1 MSFQQLRRTPLF
13 ATLAIGTVCL
23 VTLVVVLTRESWFS
37 LLPGSLTESMVKL
50 GPSESDSGHAHHTGG
65 HAPHQHADEG
75 DDTIELSAAA
85 CRNIRLQT
93 TKVTLQEFVRTVNVP
108 AKVVERPGRSQVEV
122 TAPLTGIVIRIHPL
136 EGEAVMPGQPL
147 FDLRLTHEDLVVAQ
161 REFLQSVQSLDLIKK
176 EIARLK
182 NAGDGVVAGRRI
194 VDKEYEQQKLQSAV
208 RAQSQ
213 GLLLHG
219 LSTEQIE
226 NILESRQLLQ
236 KLTVAAPDFSQEDH
250 FEEIEHLFHVQELY
264 VKRGEHVAAG
274 TKLSVL
280 GDHCELYIEGH
291 AFEEDASRLIRAAN
305 EGWEIV
311 AVPAESQENQVVQA
325 SSTILYVSNHVEADS
340 RALPFFMSL
349 TNLLVQDTERDGH
362 RFIGWRYRP
371 GQRMNVRVPVE
382 LWERRIVLPR
392 EAVIEDGPE
401 AYVFKR
407 EAENHFKRL
416 PVHVEYR
423 DSNWVVLQRNNSL
436 VRRDIVIVGAYEL
449 HLELKAKAG
458 GSVIAHHGH
467 SH

>member
-1 MSFQQLRRTPLF
+1 MSFQQMRRSPLF
-13 ATLAIGTVCL
+13 TTLAIGTVCL
-23 VTLVVVLTRESWFS
+23 VILAVVLTRASWVS
-37 LLPGSLTESMVKL
+37 LLPESLTEILVK
-50 GPSESDSGHAHHTGG
+50 PSPSKSDLGHAHHATG
-65 HAPHQHADEG
+65 HASHQHADES

-93 TKVTLQEFVRTVNVP
+93 TKVALQEFVRTVNVP

-122 TAPLTGIVIRIHPL
+122 TAPLTGIVTRIHPL

-208 RAQSQ
+208 QAQSQ

-219 LSTEQIE
+219 LSTEQIG

-250 FEEIEHLFHVQELY
+250 LEEIEHLFHVQELY
-264 VKRGEHVAAG
+264 VKRGQHVAAG

-311 AVPAESQENQVVQA
+311 AVPAEARENQVVQA

-349 TNLLVQDTERDGH
+349 ENILVQDTERDGH

-401 AYVFKR
+401 AYIFKR

-458 GSVIAHHGH
+458 GPVTAHHGH